1 MVMLAILIL
10 GAAWWAVTAL
20 STPVDRTASERV
32 HNARILQEAKSALIG
47 YVAHTAAMTGEDDP
61 GRLPCPEAFGAI
73 GGVNEGKANG
83 NCTLPAVGRLPWRT
97 LGLDKW
103 RDASG
108 EPLWYVVSPAWALS
122 NSTVPPLTTYI
133 NSNSTGQLTLDGT
146 ADVVALIIA
155 PGRPLQISASAGCT
169 ARVQRRTTPSPTID
183 LRDYLD
189 CENATLPA
197 DAAFVS
203 TGPADSFND
212 QVLSITGA
220 EILPGIEA
228 AIASRFERQFAP
240 QIRTAYSTG
249 SWPANPALPFAA
261 TFADPSTATFKGAAA
276 TFNGLLPV
284 SFSETSNGS
293 GVACNPATA
302 GPRCDPTFVAWQS
315 ATLAGA
321 SINSASCTTTAT
333 TVDCTFYRRCLII
346 CPAANMPFTL
356 TATASNVG
364 MALRQLNDGVA
375 MTNVNAAP
383 RSSSGVLNAN
393 GSGTV
398 TLDAE
403 ASVSAGVGFAG
414 ALGDLLCG
422 VLALLNVCK
431 QETISVPIGLLA
443 DHPVLDPTDA
453 TYNWFFRNN
462 WHQVSYYVVAPDI
475 APSGPRACGAN
486 CLTVNF
492 RNPSAGQRGLI
503 LIAGR
508 NLTGRNWPDAAT
520 TSADWLEGTNPGGDV
535 TYAVRDPTKMIRRTF
550 NDRIAVIDP

>member
-1 MVMLAILIL
+1 
-10 GAAWWAVTAL
+10 VTAL

>member
-1 MVMLAILIL
+1 
-10 GAAWWAVTAL
+10 
-20 STPVDRTASERV
+20 
-32 HNARILQEAKSALIG
+32 
-47 YVAHTAAMTGEDDP
+47 
-61 GRLPCPEAFGAI
+61 
-73 GGVNEGKANG
+73 
-83 NCTLPAVGRLPWRT
+83 
-97 LGLDKW
+97 
-103 RDASG
+103 
-108 EPLWYVVSPAWALS
+108 
-122 NSTVPPLTTYI
+122 
-133 NSNSTGQLTLDGT
+133 
-146 ADVVALIIA
+146 
-155 PGRPLQISASAGCT
+155 
-169 ARVQRRTTPSPTID
+169 
-183 LRDYLD
+183 
-189 CENATLPA
+189 
-197 DAAFVS
+197 
-203 TGPADSFND
+203 
-212 QVLSITGA
+212 
-220 EILPGIEA
+220 
-228 AIASRFERQFAP
+228 
-240 QIRTAYSTG
+240 
-249 SWPANPALPFAA
+249 
-261 TFADPSTATFKGAAA
+261 
-276 TFNGLLPV
+276 
-284 SFSETSNGS
+284 
-293 GVACNPATA
+293 
-302 GPRCDPTFVAWQS
+302 
-315 ATLAGA
+315 
-321 SINSASCTTTAT
+321 
-333 TVDCTFYRRCLII
+333 
-346 CPAANMPFTL
+346 MPFTL

-414 ALGDLLCG
+414 VLGDLLCG